1 MVRDPGLAPIVEGGV
16 EGPTEAQ
23 LMLELGV
30 TLAQGY
36 PYGRPVPKDEFE
48 AEHLTSDI
56 SPSITPH
63 SEKRR

>member
-1 MVRDPGLAPIVEGGV
+1 
-16 EGPTEAQ
+16 
-23 LMLELGV
+23 MLELGV